1 MKLLKWIKINKTL
14 TLVIVFYICICL
26 LQIRWGIPNQN
37 HPFNYQMDEWHQL
50 EAVRNTFTHG
60 TPNIAGSAH
69 GTMFQFILSGVYLI
83 PFVVLHIVNPLA
95 IKSSVGN
102 LLVQERLFEVL
113 RLNTLLFGVLSMVF
127 LIKIVKKY
135 FYTSPL
141 VTLLLFT
148 FTPVWIVLSNFFKY
162 DIALTFWIIFSTYML
177 LQYAEN
183 PTQKNYLLA
192 AIPNALAI
200 ATKVSAIPQLGI
212 FVITFFLFTS
222 SPFRKISVLIKG
234 LLVFSIIFL
243 FLGIPDIFF
252 HWNGYLSYFKDNIV
266 SGPMGD
272 SNYLLGMP
280 AWVYLLFINFPNIFG
295 HIFYVLFIFSL
306 IYWLTTLSVEKFV
319 YKQLQHKKELF
330 LIISCLIYACSL
342 IILGLGATGN
352 RLLVLLPFL
361 TLLTGLFI
369 RQIFVSRYKRF
380 IIIFLFSLFL
390 LQLAETANF
399 VIAKLVSS
407 PEETSSIWIQKHI
420 AKGSEIGIENIPIYQ
435 SLPDVVL
442 KEFYEEQNKISS
454 RYMYQ
459 VIDAHTLKLPHF
471 VIITDYQF
479 DTEYLRDSVKKD
491 LLQRLQKEHYR
502 IVAQFSPYHGLY
514 TVLGNELNY
523 RLAGLTMTRPIT
535 IYEKR

>member
-1 MKLLKWIKINKTL
+1 LNLFRDAFCNSYRNKIEKDYFNLDFREIQTEDSFYLPTYFKDYEIKIPDDLIRNQLKLKIRNKEKSLELIDQQVHFYGYERSAYDYDKFDSYTEFHFADYVNQL
-14 TLVIVFYICICL
+14 LEKNPSDKRAFWVRNQRNVYFEYGSRKYYPDFLLFKDNQFYIVETKCEIFAD
-26 LQIRWGIPNQN
+26 
-37 HPFNYQMDEWHQL
+37 H
-50 EAVRNTFTHG
+50 
-60 TPNIAGSAH
+60 
-69 GTMFQFILSGVYLI
+69 
-83 PFVVLHIVNPLA
+83 
-95 IKSSVGN
+95 
-102 LLVQERLFEVL
+102 
-113 RLNTLLFGVLSMVF
+113 
-127 LIKIVKKY
+127 KK
-135 FYTSPL
+135 
-141 VTLLLFT
+141 
-148 FTPVWIVLSNFFKY
+148 
-162 DIALTFWIIFSTYML
+162 
-177 LQYAEN
+177 
-183 PTQKNYLLA
+183 
-192 AIPNALAI
+192 NALL
-200 ATKVSAIPQLGI
+200 SRLEHLPPDEDG
-212 FVITFFLFTS
+212 TS
-222 SPFRKISVLIKG
+222 YKG